1 MTRKINFFW
10 GVLLIQI
17 QLHGTG
23 TRYVLENLQQCGK
36 SFKNKSHRIL
46 WANSYVFR
54 SYKEKTGRR
63 VFWTPPPLSLPPP
76 PPPLPL
82 SWVELK
88 LSQNSQENTCARI
101 SSCKLPKLAGR
112 GCNFFKNEAL
122 APVFS
127 CEFYDN
133 LRTPILQNTS
143 GRLLV

>member
-1 MTRKINFFW
+1 MGLALGMSLKIYSSVAKALKIKVTESCGLIPTFLEVTRKKLV
-10 GVLLIQI
+10 G
-17 QLHGTG
+17 G
-23 TRYVLENLQQCGK
+23 
-36 SFKNKSHRIL
+36 SF
-46 WANSYVFR
+46 
-54 SYKEKTGRR
+54 G
-63 VFWTPPPLSLPPP
+63 PPPISLPPP

-101 SSCKLPKLAGR
+101 SSCKLPKLADR
-112 GCNFFKNEAL
+112 GCNFIKNETL
-122 APVFS
+122 AQVIS